1 MIHRQSKKRNIQ
13 APIKERNEPQR
24 WNRRLCVMVP
34 SGASM
39 SPTFTFTRASIG
51 LEMSHI
57 KDKDGI
63 KIIPVKAIKPNL
75 TAMRVCE
82 DALRCKMILVLG
94 GEGRR
99 GLGEVQT

>member
-1 MIHRQSKKRNIQ
+1 
-13 APIKERNEPQR
+13 
-24 WNRRLCVMVP
+24 MVP

-39 SPTFTFTRASIG
+39 SPTFTSTRTSIG

-57 KDKDGI
+57 KNKDGMK
-63 KIIPVKAIKPNL
+63 KIIPGKAIKANL